1 MADDARDPFTAEIIR
16 NALLAIGDEMF
27 VAMQRASMSP
37 IIYEVLDFGVGVTD
51 HHGRLLTQGNG
62 VPLFIGTLDASV
74 QSVLAKFGPAG
85 AIRPGD
91 IYISNDPYSGGG
103 THLSDVSLIMP
114 IFDGADLVAF
124 VANKAHWSEVGGKNP
139 GSWTTDATDV
149 FQEGMQFPN
158 VKLFDGGIANQPL
171 IEMIRA
177 NVRLPDMSLG
187 DMWAGIAALRVGEER
202 VLDLIRKYGREAFFA
217 AIDGLLD
224 YSERTT
230 RAELAR
236 LPKGVFAA
244 EDWIDDDGVGN
255 GPFPIR
261 VKVTI
266 TADRFVADFTGSHPQ
281 VPGPINNTYT
291 GLVSGV
297 RGAFLAITSP
307 AAPNNEGC
315 FRALEVI
322 CPEGTLFTAT
332 RPAPVS
338 TYWETLLCAND
349 LIWKSLAPHVP
360 ERLPAGHL
368 LSTCGTIIAETE
380 PATGQLKILVEPLVG
395 GWGASY
401 RSDGQNG
408 QFCAGDG
415 ETFNIPVEVTEA
427 TYGLRVERYG
437 FHNEAGGAGTYRGG
451 KGVVLDYRVLAD
463 EVFLTAAYGRHRFSP
478 WALAGGEEGSRNYI
492 EVHRQGGAVERYG
505 KVARCRVARDEL
517 IRLVTATGGG
527 YGPPAGRA
535 RAEILADLRDGY
547 VTPEQARQVYG
558 VTDVAEQ
565 AVAE

>member
-1 MADDARDPFTAEIIR
+1 MTEQTYDIFTAEIIR
-16 NALLAIGDEMF
+16 NALLAAGDEMF

-37 IIYEVLDFGVGVTD
+37 IIYEVLDYGVGITD
-51 HHGRLLTQGNG
+51 GRGRLLTQGNG
-62 VPLFIGTLDASV
+62 VPLFIGTIDASV
-74 QSVLAKFGPAG
+74 VTILEKFGSKD
-85 AIRPGD
+85 AIHPGD
-91 IYISNDPYSGGG
+91 IFISNDPYSGGG

-114 IFDGADLVAF
+114 VFHDGTLVAF

-149 FQEGMQFPN
+149 FQEGIQFPN
-158 VKLFDGGIANQPL
+158 VKLFERGRENESL

-202 VLDLIRKYGREAFFA
+202 LLALIEKYGGDAFFS

-224 YSERTT
+224 YSEGAT
-230 RAELAR
+230 RAELAK
-236 LPKGVFAA
+236 LPRGVFEA
-244 EDWIDDDGVGN
+244 EDWIDDDGIGN
-255 GPFPIR
+255 GPFPVR

-266 TADRFVADFTGSHPQ
+266 TDDRFIADFTGSHPQ
-281 VPGPINNTYT
+281 VPGPINNTFT

-307 AAPNNEGC
+307 STPNNEGC

-322 CPEGTLFTAT
+322 CPQATLFTAT

-338 TYWETLLCAND
+338 TYWETLLYAND
-349 LIWKSLAPHVP
+349 LIWKALAPYVP
-360 ERLPAGHL
+360 DRLPAGHL
-368 LSTCGTIIAETE
+368 LSTCGTIIAETR
-380 PATGQLKILVEPLVG
+380 PDTGELKILVEPLVG
-395 GWGASY
+395 GWGAS
-401 RSDGQNG
+401 RDKDGQNG

-427 TYGLRVERYG
+427 TYGLRVEQYA
-437 FHNEAGGAGTYRGG
+437 FHNEDGGAGRQRGG
-451 KGVVLDYRVLAD
+451 KGVVLDYRVIAD

-478 WALAGGEEGSRNYI
+478 WALEGGQEGSRNYI
-492 EVHRQGGAVERYG
+492 EIHRLDGGRERFG
-505 KVARCRVARDEL
+505 KVARCRVVKGEL

-527 YGPPAGRA
+527 YGPAKDRPRDQVH
-535 RAEILADLRDGY
+535 LDLRDGY
-547 VTPEQARQVYG
+547 ITAPQARDAFGLVTP
-558 VTDVAEQ
+558 
-565 AVAE
+565 

>member
-1 MADDARDPFTAEIIR
+1 MARLNRDLFTAEIIR

-37 IIYEVLDFGVGVTD
+37 IIYEVLDFGVGITD
-51 HHGRLLTQGNG
+51 QEGRLLTQGNG

-74 QSVLAKFGPAG
+74 QTIIAKFGSRD

-91 IYISNDPYSGGG
+91 IFISNDPYSGGG

-114 IFDGADLVAF
+114 VFFAEQLVAF
-124 VANKAHWSEVGGKNP
+124 VASKAHWSEVGGKNP

-149 FQEGMQFPN
+149 YQEGLQFPN
-158 VKLFDGGIANQPL
+158 VKLFDRGVANDSL

-202 VLDLIRKYGREAFFA
+202 VLEQIGKYGAAAFFDA
-217 AIDGLLD
+217 VDGLLD
-224 YSERTT
+224 YSERLT
-230 RAELAR
+230 RAELAK
-236 LPKGVFAA
+236 LPRGVFEAT
-244 EDWIDDDGVGN
+244 DWIDDDGIGN

-266 TADRFVADFTGSHPQ
+266 TGDRFVADFTGSHPQ

-307 AAPNNEGC
+307 ATPNNEGC

-322 CPEGTLFTAT
+322 CPQGTLFTAT

-338 TYWETLLCAND
+338 TYWETLLYAND
-349 LIWKSLAPHVP
+349 LIWKALAPHVP
-360 ERLPAGHL
+360 ARLPAGHL

-380 PATGQLKILVEPLVG
+380 PASGELKILVEPLVG
-395 GWGASY
+395 GWGAS
-401 RSDGQNG
+401 RQRDGQNG

-415 ETFNIPVEVTEA
+415 ETFNIPVEVAEA
-427 TYGLRVERYG
+427 AYGLRVEQYA
-437 FHNEAGGAGTYRGG
+437 FHNEDGGGGTNRGG
-451 KGVVLDYRVLAD
+451 KGVMLDYRVKAD
-463 EVFLTAAYGRHRFSP
+463 EVFVTAAYGRHRFSP
-478 WALAGGEEGSRNYI
+478 WALEGGQEGSRNYVEI
-492 EVHRQGGAVERYG
+492 QRNDGSVERFG
-505 KVARCRVARDEL
+505 KVARCRVVKGEL

-527 YGPPAGRA
+527 YGAPQNRSRGRVLDD
-535 RAEILADLRDGY
+535 IRDGY
-547 VTPEQARQVYG
+547 ITPDQARLVYG
-558 VTDVAEQ
+558 VDWQ
-565 AVAE
+565 AP